1 MHFEYEL
8 RKRGAAIDVSTLD
21 CVHTRWRNEPDNL
34 DVLIEAGLV
43 DTISTDFAVAE
54 RRAWAPLNPDG
65 VTDPSGP
72 GRSNELAGKTCIS
85 SPAIRARGGTYAAD
99 SARSIASGSLSI
111 TVRRIREGV
120 SILERPCSQS
130 RTRATENP

>member
-1 MHFEYEL
+1 VERRSRRWNWSVVGLHL
-8 RKRGAAIDVSTLD
+8 AIRTQL
-21 CVHTRWRNEPDNL
+21 HAIN
-34 DVLIEAGLV
+34 
-43 DTISTDFAVAE
+43 VAE
-54 RRAWAPLNPDG
+54 RGAWAPLNPDG
-65 VTDPSGP
+65 VADPSGP

-120 SILERPCSQS
+120 SMLERPCSQS